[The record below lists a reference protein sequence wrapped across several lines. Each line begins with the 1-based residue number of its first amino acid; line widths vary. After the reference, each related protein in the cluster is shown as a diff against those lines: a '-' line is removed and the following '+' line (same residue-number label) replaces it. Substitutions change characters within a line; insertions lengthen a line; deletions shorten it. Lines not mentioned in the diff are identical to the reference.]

1 MNLVQ
6 IKKNSERKQV
16 INAMYFKQF
25 SNKILTTSTFKL
37 SLKFLLNYITR
48 NCTELPTP
56 YSKRIE
62 YNLFFLILAIYS
74 LLTDK

>member
-16 INAMYFKQF
+16 INTMYFKQF

-37 SLKFLLNYITR
+37 SLKFLLNYI
-48 NCTELPTP
+48 
-56 YSKRIE
+56 
-62 YNLFFLILAIYS
+62 
-74 LLTDK
+74 LLEIAQNYPRHIVRG

>member
-56 YSKRIE
+56 YSKRKE
-62 YNLFFLILAIYS
+62 YNFFFNSCNLFSINR
-74 LLTDK
+74 